1 MDRDTL
7 LDELRKVQH
16 EVVAGERKLA
26 EQESLL
32 IALKGQNEDTT
43 NALAVLEQMRE
54 SQRRRDEDRQR
65 LLSLLQP

>member
-32 IALKGQNEDTT
+32 VALKGQNEDTT
-43 NALAVLEQMRE
+43 NALAVQMRE

>member
-32 IALKGQNEDTT
+32 VALKGQNEDTT